1 MSNTSLLSEEIHS
14 AIIEEELLAEG
25 ILQDIIGG
33 IASFIKKLFSQENLD
48 KAKQLGK
55 QGMERAKE
63 EVVPRLKAL
72 IKYTV
77 DEVLP
82 KAAEAT
88 VRSLIKA
95 MADKK
100 IPFTEEN
107 MQIALRDQIK
117 ALIKKAQTGA
127 AIGSVA
133 MGGGIIGKL
142 LFHVIAGKTIG
153 KNDTLAGIYDKL
165 VMDAVTSK
173 VYPRITQ
180 KIMTF
185 EEMETAYT
193 EELGEPQKLNE
204 EKTYQRWQK
213 IAGIIKG

>member
-1 MSNTSLLSEEIHS
+1 MSDMSLLSEEIHS

-48 KAKQLGK
+48 KAKQLSK
-55 QGMERAKE
+55 QGMERTKE
-63 EVVPRLKAL
+63 ELKRL
-72 IKYTV
+72 INYTV
-77 DEVLP
+77 DELLP
-82 KAAEAT
+82 KLAEAT
-88 VRSLIKA
+88 LRSLIKA
-95 MADKK
+95 MAVKK

-107 MQIALRDQIK
+107 IQKALRDHVK
-117 ALIKKAQTGA
+117 VLIQKAQTAA

-133 MGGGIIGKL
+133 LGGGAIGKL

-153 KNDTLAGIYDKL
+153 KNDTLTGIYDKL
-165 VMDAVTSK
+165 VMDAVTNK
-173 VYPRITQ
+173 IYPKITQ
-180 KIMTF
+180 EIMSF
-185 EEMETAYT
+185 EEMEAAYV
-193 EELGEPQKLNE
+193 EELEGPRKLNE